1 MARLESAKQQSTPEI
16 LPLDLPHSEDI
27 GGGFFLRGGDRLH
40 GMARALLLLFLLAG
54 CAGAPPATSPVRVRL
69 IALND
74 FHGHLEQAASLS
86 TAIAELKRGR
96 TNSIVV
102 AAGDLVSASPLAS
115 SILLDEPAV
124 HVLDLMGLELSS
136 TGNHEYDRGRAALA
150 RLQQGGCDAEKGC
163 FDGAYPGAQFKWL
176 AANVFDTA
184 TGKTMLP
191 AYAIREFEGIPV
203 AFVGAVLRN
212 TPEVVLRSGIAGLE
226 FRDEAESINALIP
239 EIRAKGVE
247 AIVVL
252 IHEGGVMNAS
262 LGSVPPP
269 SARYTC
275 PGFEG
280 AIVDIVKRLDRAVDV
295 VVSGHTHQ
303 AYVCRIDGR
312 LVTSSL
318 SYGRV
323 LTPIDIT
330 LDRATRDVVASEAEN
345 IVVDRARFPE
355 DPAVASYVE
364 RIVKLSQASAGR
376 VIGRISGEFTA
387 TANAAGE
394 SNLGDL
400 IADAHLAASRA
411 DVAFTNP
418 GGLRAPIASKSP
430 DGAIT
435 FGDLYAAQPFGN
447 NLVTMTL
454 TGAQILRALEHQ
466 WRAPP
471 DRTRILP
478 VSEGFRYAW
487 DGRKPIGQRIV
498 AGSVTIQN
506 RALDPQSRYRV
517 VMNDFLAHGGDGFAV
532 FTEGIERTGG
542 PLDVDALENYMGLA
556 RRTARSPGERIQRVD
571 AAP

>member
-1 MARLESAKQQSTPEI
+1 MTRLEFAQQQGTPEI

-40 GMARALLLLFLLAG
+40 GMARALLLLLLLAG
-54 CAGAPPATSPVRVRL
+54 CAGTPTAPSQVHVRL

-74 FHGHLEQAASLS
+74 FHGHIEQAASLS
-86 TAIAELKRGR
+86 TAIAELKRGHPH
-96 TNSIVV
+96 SIVV

-136 TGNHEYDRGRAALA
+136 TGNHEYDRGRAALE
-150 RLQQGGCDAEKGC
+150 RLQQGGCDAAKGC
-163 FDGAYPGAQFKWL
+163 FDGPYPGAHFQWL
-176 AANVFDTA
+176 AANAFDTA
-184 TGKTMLP
+184 TGKSMFP
-191 AYAIREFEGIPV
+191 AYAIREYEGIPV

-252 IHEGGVMNAS
+252 IHEGGVMDAS
-262 LGSVPPP
+262 LGTVPPA
-269 SARYTC
+269 SIRYTC

-280 AIVDIVKRLDRAVDV
+280 AIIDIVKRLDRAVDV

-323 LTPIDIT
+323 LTPIDLT

-345 IVVDRARFPE
+345 IVVDRSRFPE

-364 RIVKLSQASAGR
+364 RIVKISQASAGR
-376 VIGRISGEFTA
+376 VVGRISGEFTA

-400 IADAHLAASRA
+400 VADAHLAASRA
-411 DVAFTNP
+411 DFAITNP
-418 GGLRAPIASKSP
+418 GGLRAPIASKSR

-435 FGDLYAAQPFGN
+435 FGDLFAAQPFGN

-454 TGAQILRALEHQ
+454 TGAQILRALEAQ

-471 DRTRILP
+471 DRARILQ
-478 VSEGFRYAW
+478 VSGGLQYSW
-487 DGRKPIGQRIV
+487 DGRRPIGQRV
-498 AGSVTIQN
+498 AAGSVAIGG
-506 RALDPQSRYRV
+506 RALDAQARYRV
-517 VMNDFLAHGGDGFAV
+517 AMNDFLAHGGDGFRV
-532 FTEGIERTGG
+532 FTEATERTGG
-542 PLDVDALENYMGLA
+542 PLDIDALENYIAVAPRVA
-556 RRTARSPGERIQRVD
+556 RAPQERIQRVD

>member
-1 MARLESAKQQSTPEI
+1 MT
-16 LPLDLPHSEDI
+16 
-27 GGGFFLRGGDRLH
+27 
-40 GMARALLLLFLLAG
+40 RAFLLLLLLAG
-54 CAGAPPATSPVRVRL
+54 CAGAPPAPPTVALRL

-86 TAIAELKRGR
+86 TAIADLKRAR
-96 TNSIVV
+96 PNSIVV
-102 AAGDLVSASPLAS
+102 GAGDLVSASPLAS

-150 RLQQGGCDAEKGC
+150 RLQQGGCDAVKGC
-163 FDGAYPGAQFKWL
+163 FDGVYSGAKFQWL

-191 AYAIREFEGIPV
+191 AYAIREYEGIPV
-203 AFVGAVLRN
+203 ALIGAVLRN

-226 FRDEAESINALIP
+226 FRDEADSINALIP

-252 IHEGGVMNAS
+252 IHEGGVMSTS
-262 LGSVPPP
+262 LGTVPPP

-280 AIVDIVKRLDRAVDV
+280 PIVDIVKRLDRAVDV

-323 LTPIDIT
+323 LTSIDLT
-330 LDRATRDVVASEAEN
+330 LDPGTRDVVASDAEL
-345 IVVDRARFPE
+345 IVVDRDRFPE
-355 DPAVASYVE
+355 DPAVASYVQ
-364 RIVKLSQASAGR
+364 RIVKLSQARAER
-376 VIGRISGEFTA
+376 VVGKIVGEFTA
-387 TANAAGE
+387 AANAAGE

-400 IADAHLAASRA
+400 IADAHLGAARA
-411 DVAFTNP
+411 DVAITNP
-418 GGLRAPIASKSP
+418 GGLRAAIASQSP
-430 DGAIT
+430 GGAIT

-447 NLVTMTL
+447 TLVTMTL
-454 TGAQILRALEHQ
+454 TGAQILRALESQ

-478 VSEGFRYAW
+478 VSEGLRYAW
-487 DGRKPIGQRIV
+487 DGRKPIGQRVV
-498 AGSVTIQN
+498 AGSVAIGGH
-506 RALDPQSRYRV
+506 ALDAQARYRV
-517 VMNDFLAHGGDGFAV
+517 VMNDFLAHGGDGFNI
-532 FTEGIERTGG
+532 FTEGTERNGG
-542 PLDVDALENYMGLA
+542 PLDVDALEKYIGVA
-556 RRTARSPGERIQRVD
+556 TRTAHPPDERIRRVD